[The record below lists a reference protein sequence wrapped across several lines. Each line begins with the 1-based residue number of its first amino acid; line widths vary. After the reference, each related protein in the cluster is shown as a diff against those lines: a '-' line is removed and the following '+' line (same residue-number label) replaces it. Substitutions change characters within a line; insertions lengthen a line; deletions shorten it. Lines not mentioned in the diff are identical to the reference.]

1 MSEELLSRWAGQ
13 AFVLGTGLALPL
25 LLAESWWP
33 TARQRSA
40 LGRRWVAN
48 LLAYAATAV
57 LLRWLPL
64 ISLLGTAL
72 LAKQNGW
79 GLFNLLMAPEWVAV
93 AFSVLAI
100 DLSGYL
106 VHLLEHRIPLLWR
119 IHRMHHSDPDV
130 DVTTTY
136 RFHPLEV
143 LLRAGANIVVAFAV
157 GMPPVAAVG
166 YLLLSTITSVLSHA
180 NLRLPHV
187 LDRPLGLVI
196 ITPGIHRTHHSV
208 DRDDSNSNFSVCLS
222 CWDRLFGTFRPMPTL
237 GYADIEFGV
246 EGRTVEDGT
255 SILRML
261 ADPFLSERA
270 PAPRYLSG

>member
-1 MSEELLSRWAGQ
+1 MSEDLLARLAGQ
-13 AFVLGTGLALPL
+13 AFLLGTVPALVL
-25 LLAESWWP
+25 LLAEGWWP
-33 TARQRSA
+33 VGTQRIA

-64 ISLLGTAL
+64 ISLLATAL

-79 GLFNLLMAPEWVAV
+79 GLFNRLHAPELVAV

-106 VHLLEHRIPLLWR
+106 VHRLEHRIPLLWR

-136 RFHPLEV
+136 RFHPFEV
-143 LLRAGANIVVAFAV
+143 LLRAGANIVVACAV
-157 GMPPVAAVG
+157 GMPPVAAAG
-166 YLLLSTITSVLSHA
+166 YLLVSTITSVLSHA
-180 NLRLPHV
+180 NLRLPRV
-187 LDRPLGLVI
+187 LDRTLGLIV

-222 CWDRLFGTFRPMPTL
+222 CWDRLFGTFRPKPTL
-237 GYADIEFGV
+237 GYAHIEFGV
-246 EGRTVEDGT
+246 EGRTGDDAT

-261 ADPFLSERA
+261 ADPFLPEHARA
-270 PAPRYLSG
+270 